1 MREGGETAIT
11 IMMRRGFRFL
21 TWVALTLV
29 ALMATLALA
38 VALFDWNLAKPWITR
53 QLSAVLAR
61 EIRVDGPITLG
72 WSLAPAHKD
81 GSSPWLP
88 QLHFTARELHIGNP
102 DWARSADHLLRA
114 RTLDL
119 HFSPLPLLRWH
130 WHITDLRVEGLD
142 LVMERADERRKSWR
156 FSDQPRSRWSFD
168 IHQIVFER
176 ALIRYVD
183 QPLNMDLH
191 FDVRPLVSS
200 ANQAAEV
207 RQAEGA
213 ASVGP
218 ANPSAM
224 VLQAAITGRFGDAS
238 IQGNLRGGALPD
250 LLNEDSIYP
259 LQAEGEVG
267 EVHTAL
273 SGKLINPHQLTRA
286 ELQLQLSGDSLDRL
300 YAASGVPLPATRPFT
315 TQGQL
320 SITRLDTETRAWDWH
335 YARFTGKVGDSDF
348 SGDAQYYRGPPKN
361 RLRVTAEAGLLRLS
375 DYVPDAG
382 RKSGLHPDKTA
393 TRVLPDQPAKPQRWA
408 KLDAEIALHA
418 KRVQLHPDI
427 ALQDASTT
435 LRLQDQVLTAAPL
448 HFALAGGK
456 GEGEIRLDGRQTDIG
471 AKLQLQVQGV
481 QVRELFP
488 RLARIDASFGKV
500 DGRATLTGS
509 GNSVAAM
516 LAHANGEIKAD
527 LSQGTIS
534 QFILE
539 AAGLNLANAVFAKLY
554 RDQQVKL
561 LCGAAD
567 VSIKDGLAQ
576 VRHGIL
582 NTEDAAI
589 DISGQVDLAKETLS
603 LDVVPRTKQVRI
615 LSLRTPLYV
624 RGTFAKPDIGA
635 SKGALAARA
644 GAAAAL
650 ALVAPVAAVIPLIT
664 PGQKIPDDC
673 APHAAAAPS

>member
-1 MREGGETAIT
+1 MRVGGHPGT
-11 IMMRRGFRFL
+11 IMAKASKIL
-21 TWVALTLV
+21 AWAALTLLGLV
-29 ALMATLALA
+29 AVLALA
-38 VALFDWNLAKPWITR
+38 IALFDWNLAKPWITHK
-53 QLSAVLAR
+53 LSTVLAR
-61 EIRVDGPITLG
+61 EIRVEGPISLG
-72 WSLAPAHKD
+72 WSLVRNDKGGAE
-81 GSSPWLP
+81 WLP
-88 QLHFTARELHIGNP
+88 QLHFTARDLHIGNP
-102 DWARSADHLLRA
+102 HWARSTDHLLRA
-114 RTLDL
+114 RSLDL

-130 WHITDLRVEGLD
+130 WHITDLRVDGLD
-142 LVMERADERRKSWR
+142 LAMERVDDQHKSWR

-183 QPLNMDLH
+183 QPLEMDLR
-191 FDVRPLVSS
+191 FDARPLASP

-207 RQAEGA
+207 RKEAGN
-213 ASVGP
+213 ASTDP
-218 ANPSAM
+218 ANPAAL
-224 VLQAAITGRFGDAS
+224 VLQAAVSGHFKEGRV
-238 IQGNLRGGALPD
+238 QGSLRGGALPD
-250 LLNEDSIYP
+250 LLNKNSVYP
-259 LQAEGEVG
+259 LQAEGDVG
-267 EVHTAL
+267 EVHTVF

-286 ELQLQLSGDSLDRL
+286 EMQLRLSGESLDRL

-320 SITRLDTETRAWDWH
+320 TIERVDRETRAWDWRYEH
-335 YARFTGKVGDSDF
+335 FTGKVGESDF
-348 SGDAQYYRGPPKN
+348 AGDARYYRGPPKN
-361 RLRVTAEAGLLRLS
+361 RLTVKAQAGLLRLS
-375 DYVPDAG
+375 DYLPLSGKKQVDDA
-382 RKSGLHPDKTA
+382 DKGK
-393 TRVLPDQPAKPQRWA
+393 TRVLPGDPAKPERWA
-408 KLDAEIALHA
+408 KLDAEIGLHA
-418 KRVQLHPDI
+418 KRVELHPDI
-427 ALQDASTT
+427 ELQDAATT

-448 HFALAGGK
+448 QFALAGGK
-456 GEGEIRLDGRQTDIG
+456 GEGEIRLDGRQPAIG
-471 AKLQLQVQGV
+471 ARLQLQLHGV
-481 QVRELFP
+481 QVRQLFP
-488 RLARIDASFGKV
+488 KLGRFDATFGKV
-500 DGRATLTGS
+500 DGRATLSGS

-527 LSQGTIS
+527 LSEGTIS

-567 VSIKDGLAQ
+567 VSVKDGLAQ

-589 DISGQVDLAKETLS
+589 DIRGQVDLGKETLA

-624 RGTFAKPDIGA
+624 RGTFAHPDIGA
-635 SKGALAARA
+635 SKEGLAARA

-664 PGQKIPDDC
+664 PGQKIADDC
-673 APHAAAAPS
+673 IPHSTAAPS

>member
-1 MREGGETAIT
+1 MRAGGQTARMT
-11 IMMRRGFRFL
+11 RRVGRFL
-21 TWVALTLV
+21 TWVALTLL
-29 ALMATLALA
+29 ALMAMLALLI
-38 VALFDWNLAKPWITR
+38 ALFDWNLAKPWITR
-53 QLSAVLAR
+53 ELSSVLAR

-72 WSLAPAHKD
+72 WSLAPAHRD
-81 GSSPWLP
+81 GSSRWLP

-102 DWARSADHLLRA
+102 EWARSADHLLRA

-130 WHITDLRVEGLD
+130 WHISDLRVEGLD
-142 LVMERADERRKSWR
+142 LVMERVDERHKSWR

-168 IHQIVFER
+168 IQQIVFER

-183 QPLNMDLH
+183 QPLDMDLR
-191 FDVRPLVSS
+191 FDARPLVSPSNQS
-200 ANQAAEV
+200 AELRLAPADPSAPVVQAAV
-207 RQAEGA
+207 
-213 ASVGP
+213 
-218 ANPSAM
+218 
-224 VLQAAITGRFGDAS
+224 TGRLGQAS

-250 LLNEDSIYP
+250 LLNEDSVYP

-267 EVHTAL
+267 EVHAVL
-273 SGKLINPHQLTRA
+273 SGKLINPHQLSRA
-286 ELQLQLSGDSLDRL
+286 ELQLRLNGDSLDRL
-300 YAASGVPLPATRPFT
+300 YAASGVPLPATRPFST
-315 TQGQL
+315 EGALT
-320 SITRLDTETRAWDWH
+320 ITRLNPDTRAWDWH
-335 YARFTGKVGDSDF
+335 YAHFTGKVGDSDF
-348 SGDAQYYRGPPKN
+348 SGDAHYYRGPPKN
-361 RLRVTAEAGLLRLS
+361 RLRVTAQAELLRLS
-375 DYVPDAG
+375 DYLPDVG
-382 RKSGLHPDKTA
+382 KKSAKHPYKSDA
-393 TRVLPDQPAKPQRWA
+393 RVLPEQQAKPQRWA
-408 KLDAEIALHA
+408 KLDAEIGLHA
-418 KRVQLHPDI
+418 ERVQLHPDI

-448 HFALAGGK
+448 RFALAGGK
-456 GEGEIRLDGRQTDIG
+456 GEGEVRLDGRQSDIG
-471 AKLQLQVQGV
+471 GKLQLQLQDV

-488 RLARIDASFGKV
+488 RLARFDASIGKV
-500 DGRATLTGS
+500 DGRADLSGS

-554 RDQQVKL
+554 RDQQIKL

-567 VSIKDGLAQ
+567 VRIKDGLAE

-589 DISGQVDLAKETLS
+589 DIRGQVDLGRETLS
-603 LDVVPRTKQVRI
+603 LDVVPRTKQLRI

-635 SKGALAARA
+635 SKQALAARA
-644 GAAAAL
+644 GAVAAL

-664 PGQKIPDDC
+664 PGQKIRDDC
-673 APHAAAAPS
+673 APHTAAAPS